1 MDKAKKLITT
11 ISTIGL
17 SYEAYLTKQEILI
30 KNVYKN
36 NITEVQNLLI
46 DYSDRLNINKLDPD
60 GLTPLHIC
68 AIGNYQELLQVLLSF
83 GANINQKDKHG
94 YTSLHFA
101 CAFGYE
107 NIIKTLIRK
116 NADLNLKSRYGES
129 IYEVVKDKTILEY
142 LKKVVKRN
150 YSNTVGS
157 SSPSNSMTLSRN
169 TDKKDYDSDEGIATL
184 ESAQSSITQVDDGLY
199 RKNEAIKMQL
209 DQIEYKQEELKKVIV
224 RLTTIL
230 QNSNK

>member
-1 MDKAKKLITT
+1 MDMAKKLITT
-11 ISTIGL
+11 ISTIGS

-46 DYSDRLNINKLDPD
+46 DYPDRLNINKLDSD

-68 AIGNYQELLQVLLSF
+68 AIGNHQELLQVLLSF
-83 GANINQKDKHG
+83 GANIDQKDKHG

-101 CAFGYE
+101 CAFGHE
-107 NIIKTLIRK
+107 NIIKILIRK

-129 IYEVVKDKTILEY
+129 IYEVVKDKTIFEY
-142 LKKVVKRN
+142 LKKVVKRK
-150 YSNTVGS
+150 YSNTVRS
-157 SSPSNSMTLSRN
+157 FSNNNSMTLSRS
-169 TDKKDYDSDEGIATL
+169 TDRKNYDSDEGISTL
-184 ESAQSSITQVDDGLY
+184 ESTQSSITQDDDELY
-199 RKNEAIKMQL
+199 RENEAINMQL

-230 QNSNK
+230 ENSSK